1 MMKYLY
7 IAPRFHT
14 NQYALTKYLIEM
26 GNEVNFIVARKA
38 QTEDY
43 TYIIPILCKP
53 AFMYK
58 IIEKLKFSSNSN
70 AKEDFRIAHFIPS
83 IFFLL
88 KEISRL
94 SPDIIIVR
102 DRSYLSMVSI
112 WAAKLLRKKC
122 VILYTQSP
130 LYRKPRSIKN
140 RFFVGLYNTIAPY
153 DALMTP
159 VEVRNSDEDK
169 NSLIVEKKSFFVPFV
184 SDIIEEATSRNY
196 FKDNKINII
205 DVGKYRPYKNHYVLI
220 KALTFL
226 PENVLEQ
233 IRVTIVGQ
241 SVSREEVEY
250 YNELQAEI
258 IKSGLQHIVS
268 LKTNIPFSEMKKE
281 YLANDIFILTSKVE
295 QCSVAVIE
303 AMSYGLFT
311 ISTNNNGTA
320 SYIKNSFGR
329 TFKTDNYHDLASVLN
344 EVCRNKE
351 VLRQGAKK
359 AIEVFKSDFVASIY
373 ESKLMKIYNEV
384 ISNP

>member
-14 NQYALTKYLIEM
+14 NQYALTKYLIET

-38 QTEDY
+38 PTEDY
-43 TYIIPILCKP
+43 TFVTPILCKP

-58 IIEKLKFSSNSN
+58 IIEKLKFPSNSN
-70 AKEDFRIAHFIPS
+70 AKENFRIANFIPS

-122 VILYTQSP
+122 VLLYTQSP
-130 LYRKPRSIKN
+130 LYRKPRSIKS

-226 PENVLEQ
+226 PESTLER

-241 SVSREEVEY
+241 SVSAEEVEY
-250 YNELQAEI
+250 YNELKAEI
-258 IKSGLQHIVS
+258 VKNGLQHIVS
-268 LKTNIPFSEMKKE
+268 LKRNVPFSEMQKE
-281 YLANDIFILTSKVE
+281 YLSNDIFILTSKTE
-295 QCSVAVIE
+295 QCSVAVVE
-303 AMSYGLFT
+303 AMSYGLYT

-329 TFKTDNYHDLASVLN
+329 TFKTDNYHDLANVLN
-344 EVCRNKE
+344 DVCSNRN
-351 VLRQGAKK
+351 VLRQGAQK
-359 AIEVFKSDFVASIY
+359 ALEYFNENFKAQIY
-373 ESKLMKIYNEV
+373 ETKLMAIYNCIV
-384 ISNP
+384 KN